1 MVVEVDLWHA
11 GGGGLSS
18 AHAHA
23 LLTRVPASLPLHN
36 RHLLS
41 STFVGVARQAQ
52 WFDEQVGERPSRC
65 RTIGCGASR
74 GRLRIRPASGGSNNT
89 EVFAAFAR
97 VHALE
102 GEGGGGRR
110 RRREVAAR
118 AADGLDAGRE
128 AAPWARR
135 RQAAP
140 WASWTR
146 VVPRAILASLRGPRA
161 HAPDVAGRPR
171 RVVYRLVWL
180 VFMIVATGVR
190 RFEARGGFCAQWTR
204 HLRALGGGSRG
215 GCSDPAV
222 PSRVGPAMAG

>member
-65 RTIGCGASR
+65 RTIGYGASR
-74 GRLRIRPASGGSNNT
+74 RRLRIRPASGGSNNT

-118 AADGLDAGRE
+118 AADGLDAGRGRRAGSTVGE
-128 AAPWARR
+128 AAAGGALGVMDARR
-135 RQAAP
+135 SEGDFGLAARP
-140 WASWTR
+140 AGARTGR
-146 VVPRAILASLRGPRA
+146 RG
-161 HAPDVAGRPR
+161 
-171 RVVYRLVWL
+171 
-180 VFMIVATGVR
+180 
-190 RFEARGGFCAQWTR
+190 EAEACGLSACMVSIYD
-204 HLRALGGGSRG
+204 SRDW
-215 GCSDPAV
+215 CEAF
-222 PSRVGPAMAG
+222 